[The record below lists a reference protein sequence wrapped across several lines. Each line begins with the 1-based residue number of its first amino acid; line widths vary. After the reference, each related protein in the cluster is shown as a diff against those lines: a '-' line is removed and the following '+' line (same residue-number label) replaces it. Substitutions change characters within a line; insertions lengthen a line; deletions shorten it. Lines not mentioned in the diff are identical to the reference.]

1 MTLSRRKLL
10 LAGTPV
16 VLSWPSLLAAAP
28 PQNPRADALWIWE
41 TPSAQWGEAAAFAAA
56 AGFTWVFLSLPPQD
70 RARFI
75 NDPVGLN
82 RALSVF
88 DAQSLAVQA
97 AAGDPKWATG
107 DQPPRGLEQI
117 LSIVAA
123 TPLLRGLHLDVE
135 PHALPEWKTA
145 DPTVRGRL
153 AAGTL
158 GLTAQARKAL
168 PEGKILG
175 TVLHPSFAGAPINA
189 GGDGDL
195 ATALI
200 AVADEITVMAYR
212 NTPEAVVAFAEKLL
226 TRLDARPT
234 PWRFGLTARG
244 GQELDKISYDR
255 MGWAKMRRDME
266 ALSRLAAERPAGR
279 LYCGGAVNAYLP
291 LRAIIDR

>member
-1 MTLSRRKLL
+1 LL
-10 LAGTPV
+10 LAGAPAM
-16 VLSWPSLLAAAP
+16 LSWSIPLAAAP
-28 PQNPRADALWIWE
+28 PQGSRADALWVWE
-41 TPSAQWGEAAAFAAA
+41 TPSAQWEEAAAFAAA
-56 AGFTWVFLSLPPQD
+56 AGFAWVFLSLPPQD

-88 DAQSLAVQA
+88 DARGVAVQA
-97 AAGDPKWATG
+97 AAGDPKWAVG
-107 DQPPRGLEQI
+107 DTPPRGLEQI

-145 DPTVRGRL
+145 DPAIRGRL

-158 GLTAQARKAL
+158 ATAALARKIL

-175 TVLHPSFAGAPINA
+175 TVLHPSFAGAPTNA
-189 GGDGDL
+189 DGGGDL

-212 NTPEAVVAFAEKLL
+212 NTPEAVAAFAEKLL
-226 TRLDARPT
+226 IRLDARPA

-255 MGWAKMRRDME
+255 MGWVKMRRDME
-266 ALSRLAAERPAGR
+266 ALGRIAAERPAGR
-279 LYCGGAVNAYLP
+279 LYRGGAVNAYLP